1 MANFL
6 KPAEI
11 LKKVKLKKDMTA
23 ADFGSGSGGWALA
36 LAEKIEDGKI
46 YAIDILEEPLSAL
59 KSKARLK
66 KIFNI
71 ETIKSDV
78 EKTSRLFQNSCDLIL
93 MTNLLFEVEDKEKV
107 FKEAK
112 KILKEKGKILIV
124 DWKKDAPF
132 GPSPNRVLVEDIKK
146 LAKKLDLK
154 VEKEFQAGLYHWGLI
169 LRKSQH

>member
-6 KPAEI
+6 NPADI
-11 LKKVKLKKDMTA
+11 LKKIKLKKDMTA
-23 ADFGSGSGGWALA
+23 ADFGSGSGGWALS

-66 KIFNI
+66 KFSNI

-93 MTNLLFEVEDKEKV
+93 MTNLLFEIEDKEKV
-107 FKEAK
+107 LKEAK
-112 KILKEKGKILIV
+112 RVLKEGGKILII
-124 DWKKDAPF
+124 DWEKDASF
-132 GPSPNRVLVEDIKK
+132 GPSKDRVLAEDVKK

-169 LRKSQH
+169 LLK